1 MMQRVIACALLL
13 LVCGSVAAEPI
24 KKSAKTTAVHPSK
37 PIKKSAKTTAVH
49 PSAPPKEVKTA
60 PKGPPANQLFGG
72 VAAPAPLAARAIG
85 SYAKG
90 CLAGAV
96 SLPINGPA
104 WQVMRLS
111 RDRNWGHPRL
121 LDFLERFAA
130 DARTLDGWPGLLVGD
145 MSQPRGGPMI
155 TGHSSHQVGLD
166 VDLWLTPMPDRT
178 LTVQERE
185 DMIAVSMLKDPL
197 TVDRDKWTPLHT
209 KLIKRAVSYPEVARV
224 FVHPAIKKVL
234 CEQAG
239 NDRAWLAKVRPWW
252 NHYYHFH
259 VRISCPPEAGDCEN
273 QNPVSSDDG
282 CGQELTHWYAMLTRA
297 AIAGAGQTAIAGA
310 GQPPPKPAGPRKSSL
325 TMANLPPEC
334 GTVLTAGGFEP
345 VPLDADTMPGPVF
358 KALAS
363 KEAGPPPP
371 KLDAAAL
378 EALIAREAGMSL
390 PARNPKR

>member
-1 MMQRVIACALLL
+1 MQRVMACALLL

-24 KKSAKTTAVHPSK
+24 KKAAKTT
-37 PIKKSAKTTAVH
+37 TVH
-49 PSAPPKEVKTA
+49 PSAPRKEVKTA
-60 PKGPPANQLFGG
+60 LKGPPANELFGG

-185 DMIAVSMLKDPL
+185 DMIAESMLKDPL

-209 KLIKRAVSYPEVARV
+209 KLIKRAVSYSEVARV

-259 VRISCPPEAGDCEN
+259 VRISCPPEAGECEN
-273 QNPVSSDDG
+273 QNPVSNDDG
-282 CGQELTHWYAMLTRA
+282 CGQELTHWYAMLTKA
-297 AIAGAGQTAIAGA
+297 AIGGA
-310 GQPPPKPAGPRKSSL
+310 GQPPPKTNVPRKSSL

-345 VPLDADTMPGPVF
+345 VPLNADTMPGPVF
-358 KALAS
+358 KALTS

-371 KLDAAAL
+371 KLDAAARA
-378 EALIAREAGMSL
+378 ALIAAANAGMS
-390 PARNPKR
+390 PPTRNPRRR